1 MELLLKNLS
10 EEHLK
15 LISELAKSL
24 NFEVSEALE
33 DEDFYLDKMEE
44 GNKTTILDK
53 KDKAEFLNW
62 LNSK

>member
-1 MELLLKNLS
+1 MELLLRNVS

-33 DEDFYLDKMEE
+33 DEDFYLDKIEE
-44 GNKTTILDK
+44 GNKTPILDK
-53 KDKAEFLNW
+53 KEKAEFLNW